1 MAAQK
6 RPGFRLKG
14 LKFHV
19 EIGEL
24 EIDGAGDEAVPQLR
38 GIVAEKLARAIEP
51 VTQGLLPGVDVT
63 PPPPASAAVVPV
75 EPEKRTRRPARPRA
89 ANSAASSGAGALT
102 WRPTSTPDGAWSAG
116 KKALWLLDCFSKE
129 NGGSEAAPKGLA
141 AKVVIATYNHHFP
154 FASPVHSSHV
164 YRDLKKAAAAQPPLV
179 RVDRNANPPVWY
191 ITSAGSSSVEELMK
205 TPAATASTP
214 SAA

>member
-6 RPGFRLKG
+6 RPAFRLKG

-19 EIGEL
+19 EIAEL
-24 EIDGAGDEAVPQLR
+24 EIDGGGEQSAVPQLK
-38 GIVAEKLARAIEP
+38 GMFAEKLARAIEP
-51 VTQGLLPGVDVT
+51 VAQGLLPGVDVT
-63 PPPPASAAVVPV
+63 PPASAAVVPV
-75 EPEKRTRRPARPRA
+75 EPEKRARRPARPRA
-89 ANSAASSGAGALT
+89 ANSPASSGAGALP

-116 KKALWLLDCFSKE
+116 KKALWLLHCYSKE

-164 YRDLKKAAAAQPPLV
+164 YRDLKKSAAAQPPLV

-191 ITSAGSSSVEELMK
+191 ITPAGSSFVEDLMR
-205 TPAATASTP
+205 TPAATASAP